1 MAFVGTS
8 FVKRGKV
15 GNAKAKDTV
24 RYIQHRAG
32 KDGERVTRPLFTDD
46 SPSTRLEAYQFIDE
60 APKGTKFFT
69 FIISPDP
76 TTEDTHHDVDMR
88 AITITTMQS
97 VEEIMRGQGITTP
110 VVWVA
115 AVHDDHTENNH
126 VHALAAIQGRLDK
139 PDLKRLI
146 DVTTAACLEQRREL
160 DRALERQAQT
170 REQEQQG
177 WELEPRLQEDRW
189 GE

>member
-32 KDGERVTRPLFTDD
+32 KDGERVMRPLFTDD

-60 APKGTKFFT
+60 SPKGTKFFT

-76 TTEDTHHDVDMR
+76 ASEDTHLDLDMR
-88 AITITTMQS
+88 AITRTTMQT
-97 VEEIMRGQGITTP
+97 VGEIMREQGITTP

-115 AVHDDHTENNH
+115 AVHDDHTDKNH
-126 VHALAAIQGRLDK
+126 VHALAAVQGRLDK

-146 DVTTAACLEQRREL
+146 EVTTTACLEQRREL
-160 DRALERQAQT
+160 DKTRERQARQ
-170 REQEQQG
+170 REQGE
-177 WELEPRLQEDRW
+177 WELEPTRAEDIW
-189 GE
+189 DA

>member
-1 MAFVGTS
+1 MAVVVTS

-32 KDGERVTRPLFTDD
+32 KDGERVMRPLFTND
-46 SPSTRLEAYQFIDE
+46 SPMTRQETYQFIDE

-88 AITITTMQS
+88 AITITTMQT
-97 VEEIMRGQGITTP
+97 VEEIMRGQGITHP

-115 AVHDDHTENNH
+115 AVHDDHTDKNH

-146 DVTTAACLEQRREL
+146 EVTTTACLEQRQEL
-160 DRALERQAQT
+160 DKT
-170 REQEQQG
+170 RERHMRQRERG
-177 WELEPRLQEDRW
+177 EDWELEPHLQEDRW